1 MEISYTA
8 LHSIMSCEYS
18 YYLRY
23 IKRVPIV
30 ESSASVYGTAIHR
43 AIKIGY
49 DNNLARDDWGKV
61 FKTEWVSLTSKK
73 DIVFAYDNE
82 YLKKFKDGQQML
94 LDYYDTFVKKAK
106 KPPQMLEYFFGRDKA
121 VMLGTHVIIGVID
134 QVDAKDRVIDYKSGV
149 KPTQAKLDLDLQ
161 FTIYS
166 YAFRQLFGREE
177 GGLILRHLGTM
188 KDLKTKRTE
197 DDFELLAEEVDKV
210 ERRLK
215 GKIFVRNLGREC
227 SSCYFIEH
235 CLGKERKIGRSWT

>member
-1 MEISYTA
+1 MEVSYTL
-8 LHSIMSCEYS
+8 LHSLMECEYS

-23 IKRVPIV
+23 ILRVPIK
-30 ESSASVYGTAIHR
+30 EQSASVYGTAVHR

-61 FKTEWVSLTSKK
+61 FKSEWVALTAKK
-73 DIVFAYDNE
+73 DIIFYNEYE
-82 YLKKFKDGQQML
+82 YLKKFKDGEQL
-94 LDYYDTFVKKAK
+94 LLTYYDMFVKRK

-121 VMLGTHVIIGVID
+121 VALGNHVVIGVLD
-134 QVDAKDRVIDYKSGV
+134 QIDAKNNVIDYKTGA

-166 YAFRQLFGREE
+166 YAYRQLFGRKEN
-177 GGLILRHLGTM
+177 GLILRHLGTM
-188 KDLKTKRTE
+188 KDMKTTRTE
-197 DDFELLAEEVDKV
+197 ADFELLEEEVDKV

-215 GKIFVRNLGREC
+215 GKIFVRNLGRGC
-227 SSCYFIEH
+227 ASCYFIEH

>member
-1 MEISYTA
+1 M
-8 LHSIMSCEYS
+8 LHSIMECEYS

-23 IKRVPIV
+23 VERVPIR
-30 ESSASVYGTAIHR
+30 ESSASVYGSAVHR

-49 DNNLARDDWGKV
+49 DNNLARDDWGKI
-61 FKTEWVSLTSKK
+61 FKREWVALTSNK

-82 YLKKFKDGQQML
+82 YLKKFKDGQQLL

-121 VMLGTHVIIGVID
+121 VMLGHHVIIGVLDQID
-134 QVDAKDRVIDYKSGV
+134 ARDRVIDYKTGA

-166 YAFRQLFGREE
+166 YAYRQLFDREE

-197 DDFELLAEEVDKV
+197 DDFELLKEEVNKID
-210 ERRLK
+210 RRLK
-215 GKIFVRNLGREC
+215 GKIFIRNLGRGC
-227 SSCYFIEH
+227 ASCYFIEH
-235 CLGKERKIGRSWT
+235 CLSKERKIGRNW